1 MQNTTIMTKENALA
15 QRKWYIIDAANIPL
29 GRLAVEI
36 ADLLRG
42 KRKPFFTLNADCGDF
57 VVVINSDKV
66 VLTGNKLNNEFWYN
80 HSGFI
85 KTGLRKRSGKIMLEN
100 YSTELVRRSVWGML
114 PKNKLSR
121 ALLKKLYIFKD
132 EHHDKEAQKPIPYE
146 FTNRF
151 VSKYH
156 KEENN

>member
-1 MQNTTIMTKENALA
+1 MQKTTMMTKEKAAA
-15 QRKWYIIDAANIPL
+15 QRKWYIIDATDKPV

-42 KRKPFFTLNADCGDF
+42 KRKPIFTPNQDCGDF
-57 VVVINSDKV
+57 VVVINSDKM
-66 VLTGNKLNNEFWYN
+66 VLTGHKPENEIWYN

-85 KTGLRKRSGKIMLEN
+85 KTGLRARNGKTMLEH
-100 YSTELVRRSVWGML
+100 YSNELLRRSVWGML

-132 EHHDKEAQKPIPYE
+132 ENHNKQAQQPIPYE
-146 FTNRF
+146 FTN
-151 VSKYH
+151 KLA
-156 KEENN
+156 K